1 MGKRYTD
8 YKTYADATLQDIFD
22 GSELNGA
29 GHLEA
34 NHLATTLFISGTDGK
49 FAPQALPLEVQASP
63 VHALV
68 ALDYDKDGKKD
79 LLFCGNQ
86 LHTRLRFGHYDA
98 NFGVLLH
105 NDGQGKFSYVP
116 QARSGFMLQGEV
128 RSAISVNNYLFFGIN
143 QQGVV
148 SYKSN

>member
-1 MGKRYTD
+1 MYPFVYNFGK
-8 YKTYADATLQDIFD
+8 
-22 GSELNGA
+22 SER
-29 GHLEA
+29 
-34 NHLATTLFISGTDGK
+34 
-49 FAPQALPLEVQASP
+49 LPLVRGRARTASYTHLD
-63 VHALV
+63 VYKRQ

-105 NDGQGKFSYVP
+105 NDGQGKFNYVP